1 MTLWWLGRFDA
12 AIAVF
17 AEAVPMAFRY
27 GVDRRV
33 TPWLAPTEPLFE
45 LGRLDEAIDLEAR
58 AARVLGEQH
67 VALGQRKIATLCD
80 IVRGHFDGARDVI
93 AARQDYSAEARVGTL
108 RLVNAAIKSADIDAR
123 PKDKISDAEILG
135 VLAKMIKQRR
145 DSIEQ
150 FRAGGRPELADKEAA
165 EIVVIEGYMPKQ
177 MSEAEAK
184 AAIAAVI
191 KETGAAGPKDIGKVM
206 AALKAKYAG
215 QMDFGKAS
223 GITKELLK

>member
-1 MTLWWLGRFDA
+1 MRDK
-12 AIAVF
+12 IN
-17 AEAVPMAFRY
+17 
-27 GVDRRV
+27 D
-33 TPWLAPTEPLFE
+33 
-45 LGRLDEAIDLEAR
+45 DLKTAMK
-58 AARVLGEQH
+58 AGD
-67 VALGQRKIATLCD
+67 KD
-80 IVRGHFDGARDVI
+80 
-93 AARQDYSAEARVGTL
+93 RVGTL

-123 PKDKISDAEILG
+123 PKDKISDADILG

-165 EIVVIEGYMPKQ
+165 EIAVIEGYMPKQ

-184 AAIAAVI
+184 VAIAAVI
-191 KETGAAGPKDIGKVM
+191 KETGAAGPKDMGKVM

-223 GITKELLK
+223 GAVKELLK